1 MKENR
6 YIILFSILIL
16 VGVSAFM
23 LFPNFQTQEF
33 DQNVVEDIMDGVTTT
48 VLDEEIE
55 SSSTDDKAQN
65 TNIEKSN
72 PSKINVTA
80 RLKLP
85 SIENFIELIPRQ
97 TPPKVRIFGR
107 RYLVFFEVTNLNFL
121 FGSIILLQ
129 LGFHQRPRFV
139 LV

>member
-33 DQNVVEDIMDGVTTT
+33 DQNVVENIMDGVTTT

-55 SSSTDDKAQN
+55 SSSTDD
-65 TNIEKSN
+65 
-72 PSKINVTA
+72 
-80 RLKLP
+80 
-85 SIENFIELIPRQ
+85 
-97 TPPKVRIFGR
+97 
-107 RYLVFFEVTNLNFL
+107 
-121 FGSIILLQ
+121 
-129 LGFHQRPRFV
+129 
-139 LV
+139 